1 MLEGLIEIAHE
12 AGEIVL
18 AGYEQRLP
26 GMDKGEFDVVTEADH
41 ASGEWISKRLREAY
55 PGIGIVS
62 EEAEAEGCLER
73 YWLVDPLDGTK
84 NFSHGHPFFC
94 VTMAL
99 VEAGRPVLGV
109 TYDPVRRETFAAER
123 GQGATR
129 NGEPMRVSEVG
140 TLKKAMLTSGFP
152 SSRRHQDLDTKVFL
166 EILMSSQA
174 LRRSGCSGLDLAYVA
189 CGRFD
194 AVFDWGLSPW
204 DVAAGLLLVEEAG
217 GVCVNWQGEGY
228 RLDEAGML
236 CGNAELVGLL
246 REKLSGRQF

>member
-1 MLEGLIEIAHE
+1 MLETLIEIAHE

-18 AGYEQRLP
+18 AGFERRLP
-26 GMDKGEFDVVTEADH
+26 GLDKGEFDVVTEADL
-41 ASGEWISKRLREAY
+41 ASGEWICKRLREAY

-62 EEAEAEGCLER
+62 EEAAPEGPMES

-84 NFSHGHPFFC
+84 NFSHGHAFFC

-99 VEAGRPVLGV
+99 VEGGRPVLGV
-109 TYDPVRRETFAAER
+109 TYDPVRRETFAAAR

-166 EILMSSQA
+166 EILMSAQA

-217 GVCVNWQGEGY
+217 GECGNWQGEPY
-228 RLDEAGML
+228 RLDEPGML
-236 CGNAELVGLL
+236 CGNPVLARLL
-246 REKLSGRQF
+246 REKLGGRRL